1 MSYLLPKSYP
11 EYRAGSGLDD
21 TAATFTE
28 ADALR
33 QNLLVT
39 QCELTSAQSYTTF
52 LENEVT
58 NLHAALE
65 QARTD
70 TRDALDAWRN
80 AIKGEL

>member
-1 MSYLLPKSYP
+1 M
-11 EYRAGSGLDD
+11 DD
-21 TAATFTE
+21 TAATFDE
-28 ADALR
+28 ADAIR
-33 QNLLVT
+33 QDLLVT
-39 QCELTSAQSYTTF
+39 QHELASAQSYITF